1 MTFCEMC
8 FNATVDS
15 SLSGKNDLHYFSIG
29 FTEENYM
36 IYFRSGGEQPT
47 EILFEDKRT
56 QEPSH
61 LVGRYAPNFCPN
73 CGRKLTENI
82 GK

>member
-1 MTFCEMC
+1 MNFCEMC
-8 FNATVDS
+8 FNATVDPT
-15 SLSGKNDLHYFSIG
+15 LQGKNDLHYCPIG

-36 IYFRSGGEQPT
+36 IYFRSGGEQLT

-56 QEPSH
+56 KEPSH

-73 CGRKLTENI
+73 CGRKLKEN
-82 GK
+82 GNK